1 MSFGFY
7 STYVGLW
14 VLVILQTLVLFG
26 ILRQMLEMK
35 QRLSELRADGGT
47 RYLRI
52 GSRAPD
58 FSAVELRSGQR
69 IRRSDLLGSKSIL
82 LFLSP
87 ACQTCDELATEVHG
101 IYHKAEGRLLAVCQ
115 GSPDACEHFLRK
127 HGVNIPVL
135 LDPEKHVSDAFRIDG
150 TPMAVLLD
158 DEVRVRSYGYPKKG
172 EDIEKIFQKPLE
184 ERPEA
189 ESIPEIPAAQAS

>member
-7 STYVGLW
+7 STYLGLW
-14 VLVILQTLVLFG
+14 ILVILQSLVLLG
-26 ILRQMLEMK
+26 LLRQMLELK
-35 QRLSELRADGGT
+35 QRVSELRADGGT
-47 RYLRI
+47 RYLRL

-58 FSAVELRSGQR
+58 FSATEVRSGKR
-69 IRRSDLLGSKSIL
+69 IRRTDLLGHKSIL

-87 ACQTCDELATEVHG
+87 SCQTCDDLATEIHG
-101 IYHKAEGRLLAVCQ
+101 IYHKADGRLLAVCQ
-115 GSPDACEHFLRK
+115 GGREECLRFLQS

-135 LDPEKHVSDAFRIDG
+135 LDPENEISESFRIDG

-172 EDIEKIFQKPLE
+172 EDLEKIFE
-184 ERPEA
+184 EQRPPA
-189 ESIPEIPAAQAS
+189 EVAELPAAS

>member
-26 ILRQMLEMK
+26 LLRQMLEIK

-47 RYLRI
+47 RYLRL

-69 IRRSDLLGSKSIL
+69 VRRTDLLGHKSIL

-87 ACQTCDELATEVHG
+87 KCQTCDNLATEIHG
-101 IYHKAEGRLLAVCQ
+101 IYHKADGRLLAVCQ
-115 GSPDACEHFLRK
+115 GEREECLRFMQG

-135 LDPEKHVSDAFRIDG
+135 LDPDSTISEAFRIDG

-172 EDIEKIFQKPLE
+172 EDLEKIFERPLE
-184 ERPEA
+184 ERPES
-189 ESIPEIPAAQAS
+189 ESISELPAA

>member
-26 ILRQMLEMK
+26 LLRQMLELK

-47 RYLRI
+47 RYLRL

-69 IRRSDLLGSKSIL
+69 FRRTDLLGHKSIL

-87 ACQTCDELATEVHG
+87 ACKTCDNLATEIHG
-101 IYHKAEGRLLAVCQ
+101 IYHKADGRLLAVCQ
-115 GSPDACEHFLRK
+115 GEQEECRRFIQS

-135 LDPEKHVSDAFRIDG
+135 LDPDNTISDSFRIDG

-158 DEVRVRSYGYPKKG
+158 DEVRVRSYGYPQRG
-172 EDIEKIFQKPLE
+172 EDLEKIFERPLE
-184 ERPEA
+184 EHPEVA
-189 ESIPEIPAAQAS
+189 SIPELPAAQAG